1 MEKELKEYG
10 LTIRESDDPER
21 QLVDFTIEDEED
33 NVATVWG
40 DRFDDVEW
48 ECNHPYQCIEFGD
61 DREEQGECL
70 LCGAYCDY
78 GVKEEW
84 LDEGHNED
92 GKCIGKIIQTREPI
106 EWYPRRD
113 VGGMIG
119 KYLKELKERA

>member
-70 LCGAYCDY
+70 LCGAWCDWH
-78 GVKEEW
+78 GVA
-84 LDEGHNED
+84 DENGH
-92 GKCIGKIIQTREPI
+92 TYPEPHD
-106 EWYPRRD
+106 WYPRRD

>member
-1 MEKELKEYG
+1 MKAEKELKSYG
-10 LTIRESDDPER
+10 IKISQSKDDDR
-21 QLVDFTIEDEED
+21 SLIDFILQDKDTDEEY
-33 NVATVWG
+33 ATVWG

-70 LCGAYCDY
+70 LCGSYCDWH
-78 GVKEEW
+78 GVA
-84 LDEGHNED
+84 DENGH
-92 GKCIGKIIQTREPI
+92 TYPEPHD
-106 EWYPRRD
+106 WYPRRD